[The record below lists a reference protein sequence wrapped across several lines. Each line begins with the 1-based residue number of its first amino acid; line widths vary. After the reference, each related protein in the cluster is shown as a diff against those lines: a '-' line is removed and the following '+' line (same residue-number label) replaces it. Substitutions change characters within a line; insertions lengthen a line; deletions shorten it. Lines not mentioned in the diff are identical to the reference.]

1 MCVIIYAMGFEHII
15 KSVIEKFESEEK
27 NKVLYLSVPE
37 MFMKTLREFI
47 PNAKFIDLLNNYQPL
62 KPFMEIISESS
73 PNLEFVKKVSYSL
86 HENSFIEYFK
96 NGVVCERED
105 VVIPEEIYYEVSCLR
120 RSVVKMLC
128 EFSSDTY
135 VVANAQLMGEESIKI
150 LRKLENK
157 NLKGKFIFCFNSLK
171 IDENT
176 TDSFKAFYQELIDAS
191 KPNFYTISDFSDSF
205 NRSNQQP
212 CVYTPN
218 FTELLNSLKNCRQF
232 FSLEQGYILTNWI
245 LDNMECLSMNYTQKR
260 ALYLEMGLIC
270 FYSGHSDEASF
281 YFNCVL
287 ESELEDNIELMA
299 MFFLS
304 QVLYDR
310 NACSTALKYATLLK
324 QKLSED
330 QDSVC
335 YALACMQDYII
346 NERMETTFVSDEE
359 CIEKYQHTINL
370 LEQRGLVNN
379 AYFVSLVIPWN
390 LVSNPKTKDFIQK
403 KVDEAKDITERLGN
417 KFGLSTA
424 CHWKGIVYSQ
434 NGYPEEAL
442 KWYNLCN
449 ELRTE
454 IGQLASVMKIR
465 NGLSYE
471 LLIRA
476 KYRESYDLIN
486 SFISKLINI
495 DDYPEVI
502 ITLNNTARALFYA
515 RQYDFA
521 YVFFQK
527 IMHFLNIFNLSES
540 SANSFLPEYNDILMY
555 RTVIDY
561 DREDFLRAKINL
573 HNILNNGRSVTPI
586 EGLLEYLIQAFILVR
601 EGKILESEKYISLI
615 EEKFDSVG
623 KTQEHRL
630 VFMFYEYAVI
640 LFKAKKLDSEEVLK
654 NADCASQKDF
664 EDLCSKLSKKYMEK
678 GFALAKEKEF
688 DFFLLEDKPFSVE
701 KYLESV
707 PKFPQAK
714 VDLIKLEE
722 RAEKERLIN
731 QLHGRLRDSQ
741 FLNRI
746 MSFNSENTNQ
756 ITYAKNV
763 SQSIF
768 DYATADCVFIAERSG
783 VEWNVLSQVSRNDC
797 ENFSNEKWEEL
808 LQISR
813 EQEHPR
819 LFFLKEKGIIFG
831 NLSKFEFEGGIVII
845 PGKASAFAFTGEDF
859 NTLNMAIMSVQA
871 QLVMLKQNEH
881 LLYISS
887 TDQLSMLKN
896 RRALQEHLSL
906 ESEMIRRYERK
917 RNLYMHEAISFIDL
931 DNFKYYNDTFGH
943 EAGDLLIACFARLLK
958 SVYRK
963 VDFVSRFGGDEFVVV
978 LPNTTCSEARRAAER
993 LQEALEKAQHFIP
1006 DLEALLDKKIEIKP
1020 KYLLGFSMGICSNSD
1035 TDDMT
1040 DMETAMINADH
1051 ALYYSKQHNKGGVS
1065 IWSEIKDKLSEE
1077 ETKRVRLI
1085 NEK

>member
-1 MCVIIYAMGFEHII
+1 MGFEHII

-27 NKVLYLSVPE
+27 NKILFLSVPE
-37 MFMKTLREFI
+37 VFMKTLHEFM
-47 PNAKFIDLLNNYQPL
+47 PNAKFIDLVNNYQPV

-73 PNLEFVKKVSYSL
+73 PKVDFIKKVAYSL
-86 HENSFIEYFK
+86 HVDSFIDYFE
-96 NGVVCERED
+96 NGVVTSRED
-105 VVIPEEIYYEVSCLR
+105 VVIPEEICYEVSRLR
-120 RSVVKMLC
+120 DTIVKMICDLTK
-128 EFSSDTY
+128 STY
-135 VVANAQLMGEESIKI
+135 VIANAQLMGEESIKI

-157 NLKGKFIFCFNSLK
+157 NLKRKFIFCFNSLK
-171 IDENT
+171 VDENT
-176 TDSFKAFYQELIDAS
+176 TDSFKCFYQELIDTS
-191 KPNFYTISDFSDSF
+191 RQNYYNISDFSDSF
-205 NRSNQQP
+205 KHSEQVS
-212 CVYTPN
+212 CVYTPT
-218 FTELLNSLKNCRQF
+218 FSELLNSLKNCRQF
-232 FSLEQGYILTNWI
+232 FSLEQGYVLTKWI
-245 LDNMECLSMNYTQKR
+245 VDNMECLSMNYTQKR
-260 ALYLEMGLIC
+260 ALYVEMGLIC
-270 FYSGHSDEASF
+270 FYAGHTDEASF

-287 ESELEDNIELMA
+287 ESGLDDEIELQA

-310 NACSTALKYATLLK
+310 NACSTALKYATLLE
-324 QKLSED
+324 QKLSD
-330 QDSVC
+330 DKDSAF
-335 YALACMQDYII
+335 YALACMQNYII
-346 NERMETTFVSDEE
+346 NERMETAFVSVDE
-359 CIEKYQHTINL
+359 CIEKYQSTIDL
-370 LEQRGLVNN
+370 LEKRGLVNN
-379 AYFVSLVIPWN
+379 AYFVSLIIPWN
-390 LVSNPKTKDFIQK
+390 LVSNPKTKDFIKQK
-403 KVDEAKDITERLGN
+403 IEGAKEITEKLGN

-434 NGYPEEAL
+434 NGFPEEAL

-476 KYRESYDLIN
+476 KYKESYDLIN
-486 SFISKLINI
+486 SFIAKLIDI

-502 ITLNNTARALFYA
+502 ITLNNMARALFYT
-515 RQYDFA
+515 RQFESA
-521 YVFFQK
+521 SVLLQK
-527 IMHFLNIFNLSES
+527 IMHFLHIFNLEES

-555 RTVIDY
+555 KTVIDY

-573 HNILNNGRSVTPI
+573 HNILNNGRSVTTV
-586 EGLLEYLIQAFILVR
+586 ESSLKYLIQACVLIR
-601 EGKILESEKYISLI
+601 DGKLFESEKSMI
-615 EEKFDSVG
+615 EMEEFFYTVG

-630 VFMFYEYAVI
+630 VFMFYEYAVA
-640 LFKAKKLDSEEVLK
+640 LFKARTLDSIDILK
-654 NADCASQKDF
+654 NADCNSQKEF
-664 EDLCSKLSKKYMEK
+664 EELCLKLSKKYMEK
-678 GFALAKEKEF
+678 GLKIAKEKGFE
-688 DFFLLEDKPFSVE
+688 FFLQWGEPVSVE
-701 KYLESV
+701 KYLENV
-707 PKFPQAK
+707 PKFPHAK
-714 VDLIKLEE
+714 VDLVKLEE

-746 MSFNSENTNQ
+746 MSFNSENSNQ
-756 ITYAKNV
+756 VTYTKNV
-763 SQSIF
+763 AQSIF
-768 DYATADCVFIAERSG
+768 DYTMADCIFIAERSG
-783 VEWNVLSQVSRNDC
+783 VEWNVISQVSRNDY
-797 ENFSNEKWEEL
+797 ENFPNEKWEEL

-819 LFFLKEKGIIFG
+819 LFFLKEQGIIFG
-831 NLSKFEFEGGIVII
+831 NLSKFEFEGGIIII
-845 PGKASAFAFTGEDF
+845 PGKNTPFTGEDF
-859 NTLNMAIMSVQA
+859 NVLNMAVMSIQA

-943 EAGDLLIACFARLLK
+943 EAGDLLISCFARLLK

-978 LPNTTCSEARRAAER
+978 LPNTTCLEARHAAER
-993 LQEALEKAQHFIP
+993 LQKALEKARHFIP
-1006 DLEALLDKKIEIKP
+1006 DLETLLDKKIIIKP

-1065 IWSEIKDKLSEE
+1065 IWSEIKEYLSEE
-1077 ETKRVRLI
+1077 DTKRVRLLD
-1085 NEK
+1085 EK